1 MGYDTEFSGSLTI
14 TPALTDEQI
23 KYINLFHETRR
34 MKRDNDILKAIYQGK
49 YGLLGTDNY
58 GPQGSYFALND
69 GNMWQN
75 YNDKSIID
83 FNASVDGLSLWC
95 PWYIN
100 DEWELECEPGR
111 AYEFQEWLTFM
122 IAHFFTPWGRYLNG
136 KVRWRWEEFDDM
148 GSIVVK
154 DSILMIQ

>member
-69 GNMWQN
+69 GNM
-75 YNDKSIID
+75 
-83 FNASVDGLSLWC
+83 
-95 PWYIN
+95 
-100 DEWELECEPGR
+100 
-111 AYEFQEWLTFM
+111 
-122 IAHFFTPWGRYLNG
+122 
-136 KVRWRWEEFDDM
+136 
-148 GSIVVK
+148 
-154 DSILMIQ
+154 